1 MTVIVNKCKSM
12 TVVVIKCKSM
22 TVVVNKCNV
31 SLWQLLLI
39 NVMTVIVK

>member
-39 NVMTVIVK
+39 NVM